1 MIYFLLFY
9 EFFLIGLL
17 AIGGGLVTVPF
28 LVNLSETRNWF
39 SLAELTDMIAVSES
53 TPGPIGV
60 NMATFV
66 GYKTADIFGGVVAT
80 FGLTLP
86 SFIILLIFSRYIIQY
101 KTCATF
107 QNVMFGIRPAALA
120 LILYAGIV
128 IAKLSLFNWKISLF
142 TILFFISEYFI
153 KKSPILYIV
162 LGAIAGIV
170 FRL

>member
-9 EFFLIGLL
+9 EFFLIGLM
-17 AIGGGLVTVPF
+17 AIGGGLVTIPF
-28 LVNLSETRNWF
+28 LVELSETRAWF
-39 SLAELTDMIAVSES
+39 NLSELTDMIAISES

-66 GYKTADIFGGVVAT
+66 GYKTADILGGIVAT

-86 SFIILLIFSRYIIQY
+86 SFLILLLFSKYIMQY
-101 KTCATF
+101 KNCSTF
-107 QNVMFGIRPAALA
+107 QNILFGIRPAALA

-128 IAKLSLFNWKISLF
+128 IAKLSVTSWKIAGF
-142 TILFFISEYFI
+142 TFGFFLLQYFF
-153 KKSPILYIV
+153 KKSPILYIIM
-162 LGAIAGIV
+162 GAVIGIV

>member
-9 EFFLIGLL
+9 EFFLIGLM
-17 AIGGGLVTVPF
+17 AIGGGLVTIPF
-28 LVNLSETRNWF
+28 LVDLSGTRGWF
-39 SLAELTDMIAVSES
+39 SLGELTDMIAVSES

-66 GYKTADIFGGVVAT
+66 GYKTADILGGIVAT

-86 SFIILLIFSRYIIQY
+86 SFLILMIFSKYVMKY
-101 KTCATF
+101 KNCVTF
-107 QNVMFGIRPAALA
+107 QNILFGIRPAALA

-128 IAKLSLFNWKISLF
+128 IAKLSITNWKIACF
-142 TILFFISEYFI
+142 TVGFFVLQYFF
-153 KKSPILYIV
+153 KKSPILYIA
-162 LGAIAGIV
+162 LGAVVGIV

>member
-9 EFFLIGLL
+9 EFFLIGLM
-17 AIGGGLVTVPF
+17 AIGGGLVTIPF
-28 LVNLSETRNWF
+28 LINLSETRGWF
-39 SLAELTDMIAVSES
+39 SLSELTDMIAVSES

-66 GYKTADIFGGVVAT
+66 GYKTADIWGGIVAT

-86 SFIILLIFSRYIIQY
+86 SFLILLLFSKYIMQY
-101 KTCATF
+101 KTCVTF
-107 QNVMFGIRPAALA
+107 QNILFGIRPAALA

-128 IAKLSLFNWKISLF
+128 IAKLSLTNWKIAGF
-142 TILFFISEYFI
+142 TAGFFILQYFF
-153 KKSPILYIV
+153 KKSPILYII
-162 LGAIAGIV
+162 LGAVTGIV

>member
-9 EFFLIGLL
+9 EFLLIGLM
-17 AIGGGLVTVPF
+17 AIGGGLVTIPF
-28 LVNLSETRNWF
+28 LIELSETRGWF
-39 SLAELTDMIAVSES
+39 SLGELTDMIAISES

-66 GYKTADIFGGVVAT
+66 GYKTADVWGGIIAT

-86 SFIILLIFSRYIIQY
+86 SFLILLMFSKYIMKY
-101 KTCATF
+101 KNCATF
-107 QNVMFGIRPAALA
+107 QNILFGIRPAALA

-128 IAKLSLFNWKISLF
+128 IAKLSLTEWKIAGF
-142 TILFFISEYFI
+142 TVVFFVLQYFF
-153 KKSPILYIV
+153 KKSPILYIT
-162 LGAIAGIV
+162 LGAIAGMV

>member
-9 EFFLIGLL
+9 EFFLIGLM
-17 AIGGGLVTVPF
+17 AIGGGLVTIPF
-28 LVNLSETRNWF
+28 LVDLSDTRGWF
-39 SLAELTDMIAVSES
+39 SLGELTDMIAVSES

-66 GYKTADIFGGVVAT
+66 GHKVAGIFGGIVAT

-86 SFIILLIFSRYIIQY
+86 SFLILLIFSKYVIKY

-107 QNVMFGIRPAALA
+107 QNILFGIRPAALA

-128 IAKLSLFNWKISLF
+128 IAKLSVTNWKIAGL
-142 TILFFISEYFI
+142 TIAFFILQYFFQ
-153 KKSPILYIV
+153 KSPILYII
-162 LGAIAGIV
+162 LGAIAGIIL
-170 FRL
+170 RL